1 MKNRQ
6 PTPGKEGRV
15 LIRFEDGTAKYATIS
30 MADDPIAEG
39 DPIDKSTLLKDA
51 TAALYGLDATAVPDE
66 VLERI
71 SRMFPSNVGV
81 LTVYIASAGGSPID
95 TMIRITPAINEET
108 DFVTLPNG
116 RFSIFAPPGT
126 YTVSI
131 VNSPFI
137 ITSDSAKSVTVTSGC
152 FVQTSFTA
160 EWVDS
165 GKAYIEESRTLY
177 VPEHLSSVDL
187 CAIGGGGSGGTETNN
202 NGVATGGAGGYLK
215 NMFSANLGGKTLS
228 ITVGAGGE
236 RTKSDTGKAGGATTV
251 KSNGS
256 AILNAPGGGG
266 GKRASSGNVAG
277 ADGGS
282 GSGGVYSRV
291 CYNGGSD
298 GSDGGGSNGGKGQG
312 TTTREFGEASGT
324 LYCGG
329 GGSMNYG
336 NGTHSAGGDGGGGDG
351 VYGGNTSAI
360 VYGGDGT
367 AYGAGGGAAG
377 AYNQKYSGAGY
388 QGVLIIRW

>member
-1 MKNRQ
+1 MRNRTSAN
-6 PTPGKEGRV
+6 PGRV
-15 LIRFEDGTAKYATIS
+15 LITPEDGSAAFYAILTR
-30 MADDPIAEG
+30 ADNPTEKG
-39 DPIDKSTLLKDA
+39 DPLSKETLLKDA

-71 SRMFPSNVGV
+71 SRMFPANMGV

-137 ITSDSAKSVTVTSGC
+137 ITSDSAKSVTVTAGC
-152 FVQTSFTA
+152 FAKTSFTA
-160 EWVDS
+160 KWVDS

-187 CAIGGGGSGGTETNN
+187 CAIGGGGSGATETNN

-236 RTKSDTGKAGGATTV
+236 RSQSDTGKAGGSTTV

-266 GKRASSGNVAG
+266 GKRASSRNAAG

-282 GSGGVYSRV
+282 GSGGVYNNV
-291 CYNGGSD
+291 CYDGGSD
-298 GSDGGGSNGGKGQG
+298 GSDGGGNNGGKGQG

-336 NGTHSAGGDGGGGDG
+336 NGTDSAGGAGGGGDG
-351 VYGGNTSAI
+351 VYGGNTSAT

-377 AYNQKYSGAGY
+377 AYNYKYSGAGY

>member
-1 MKNRQ
+1 MKNRV
-6 PTPGKEGRV
+6 PANPGRV
-15 LIRFEDGTAKYATIS
+15 LITPEDGSAAFYATL
-30 MADDPIAEG
+30 MRADNPTEEG
-39 DPIDKSTLLKDA
+39 DPLSKETLLKDA

-71 SRMFPSNVGV
+71 SRMFPANMGV

-95 TMIRITPAINEET
+95 TMIRITPAINDET
-108 DFVTLPNG
+108 EFLTLLNG

-131 VNSPFI
+131 VDSPFI
-137 ITSDSAKSVTVTSGC
+137 TARDSAKSVTVTAGC
-152 FVQTSFTA
+152 FVQTSFTV

-187 CAIGGGGSGGTETNN
+187 CAIGGGGSGAVGSNN
-202 NGVATGGAGGYLK
+202 YELATGGAGGYLK

-236 RTKSDTGKAGGATTV
+236 RSEVNGNAGGATTV

-256 AILNAPGGGG
+256 TILNAPGGGG
-266 GKRASSGNVAG
+266 GKSSSSRDADG

-282 GSGGVYSRV
+282 GSGGVYNNV
-291 CYNGGSD
+291 CYDGGSD

-329 GGSMNYG
+329 GGSINYSD
-336 NGTHSAGGDGGGGDG
+336 GTYSAGGAGGGGDG
-351 VYGGNTSAI
+351 ACVHGGDIVYGGN
-360 VYGGDGT
+360 GT

-377 AYNQKYSGAGY
+377 AYNYQYSGAGY

>member
-1 MKNRQ
+1 MKNRV
-6 PTPGKEGRV
+6 PANPGRV
-15 LIRFEDGTAKYATIS
+15 LITPEDGSAAFYATLTR
-30 MADDPIAEG
+30 ADNPTEAG
-39 DPIDKSTLLKDA
+39 DPLSKETLLTDA

-71 SRMFPSNVGV
+71 SRMFPANMGV

-137 ITSDSAKSVTVTSGC
+137 ITSDSAKSVTVTAGC
-152 FVQTSFTA
+152 FVQTSFTV

-177 VPEHLSSVDL
+177 VPEHLTDIDL
-187 CAIGGGGSGGTETNN
+187 CAIGGGGSGATETNN
-202 NGVATGGAGGYLK
+202 SGVATGGAGGYLK
-215 NMFSANLGGKTLS
+215 NMFSANLGGKMLS

-236 RTKSDTGKAGGATTV
+236 RAGGNGNAGGATTV

-266 GKRASSGNVAG
+266 GKSARSGNVAG

-282 GSGGVYSRV
+282 GSGGVYGGV
-291 CYNGGSD
+291 CYNGGSN
-298 GSDGGGSNGGKGQG
+298 GSNGGGSNGGKGQG

-329 GGSMNYG
+329 GGSMNFG
-336 NGTHSAGGDGGGGDG
+336 NHTDSAGGAGGGGDG

-377 AYNQKYSGAGY
+377 AYNDMYSGAGY

>member
-1 MKNRQ
+1 MKDRV
-6 PTPGKEGRV
+6 PLYPGRV
-15 LIRFEDGTAKYATIS
+15 KLTPVSGQKNTYDMIR
-30 MADDPIAEG
+30 ADAPTQEG
-39 DPIDKSTLLKDA
+39 DPLSKKTLLTDA
-51 TAALYGLDATAVPDE
+51 TAALYGLDATAVPDD

-71 SRMFPSNVGV
+71 SRMFPSNMGV

-95 TMIRITPAINEET
+95 TMIKITPAINGET
-108 DFVTLPNG
+108 DYLTLPNG
-116 RFSIFAPPGT
+116 RFSIFAPPGS

-131 VNSPFI
+131 IDSPFVV
-137 ITSDSAKSVTVTSGC
+137 TSDSAKSVTVTAGC

-187 CAIGGGGSGGTETNN
+187 CAIGGGGSGATETSN

-236 RTKSDTGKAGGATTV
+236 RSEVNGNAGGATTV

-256 AILNAPGGGG
+256 AIINAPGGGG
-266 GKRASSGNVAG
+266 GKSAKFGDVAG

-282 GSGGVYSRV
+282 GSGGVYNNV
-291 CYNGGSD
+291 CYDGGSD

-329 GGSMNYG
+329 GGSMNYK
-336 NGTHSAGGDGGGGDG
+336 NGTDSAGGAGGGGDG
-351 VYGGNTSAI
+351 VYGGNTSDI

-377 AYNQKYSGAGY
+377 GYDQQYSGAGY

>member
-1 MKNRQ
+1 MKNRV
-6 PTPGKEGRV
+6 PANPGRV
-15 LIRFEDGTAKYATIS
+15 LITPEDGSAAFYATVTR
-30 MADDPIAEG
+30 ADNPTDAG
-39 DPIDKSTLLKDA
+39 DPLSKETLLKDA

-71 SRMFPSNVGV
+71 SRMFPANMGV

-95 TMIRITPAINEET
+95 TMIRITPAINDET
-108 DFVTLPNG
+108 EFLTLLNG

-131 VNSPFI
+131 VGSPFI
-137 ITSDSAKSVTVTSGC
+137 TTRDSAKSVTVTAGC
-152 FVQTSFTA
+152 FVQTSFTV

-187 CAIGGGGSGGTETNN
+187 CAIGGGGSGATETNN
-202 NGVATGGAGGYLK
+202 YGVATGGAGGYLK

-236 RTKSDTGKAGGATTV
+236 RAVGNGKAGGATTV

-266 GKRASSGNVAG
+266 RKSASARNAAG

-336 NGTHSAGGDGGGGDG
+336 NGTHSAGGAGGGGDG
-351 VYGGNTSAI
+351 EYGGNTSAI